1 MTGTRL
7 IGMLLAVVMAFGSI
21 AGFGLAVT
29 PVAGEVEQIELPDS
43 AGDALYWQGS
53 PQAVLLAH
61 GAVYDAASWSDQA
74 REIQSQG
81 YSVLAVEEISADSI
95 LTAITWLID
104 ARGAAGV
111 VVIGASAGGGGA
123 LDALSERP
131 EGVVGLVLLG
141 ATGSVEDLGDYP
153 KLFIASEG
161 EGMRDRLEQMAEA
174 APGDANRVEI
184 VPGDAHAQATFR
196 EPVGETL
203 LDLIIQF
210 LEEDPEWPARVSTPL
225 A

>member
-1 MTGTRL
+1 MTGTQF
-7 IGMLLAVVMAFGSI
+7 IGMMLAVVTMFGSI
-21 AGFGLAVT
+21 AGSGLTAT
-29 PVAGEVEQIELPDS
+29 PVAVEAERIELPNG
-43 AGDALYWQGS
+43 AGEALYWQGS

-61 GAVYDAASWSDQA
+61 GAIYDAESWSDQA
-74 REIQSQG
+74 RVIQSEG

-95 LTAITWLID
+95 LTAIMWLID

-111 VVIGASAGGGGA
+111 VVIGASAGGSGA

-141 ATGSVEDLGDYP
+141 ATGSVEELSDYP
-153 KLFIASEG
+153 KLFTASEG

-174 APGDANRVEI
+174 APGDENRVEI
-184 VPGDAHAQATFR
+184 VPGEAHAQETFR
-196 EPVGETL
+196 EPAGETL
-203 LDLIIQF
+203 LDLIIDF
-210 LEEDPEWPARVSTPL
+210 LEEDADWPAQVSTPV